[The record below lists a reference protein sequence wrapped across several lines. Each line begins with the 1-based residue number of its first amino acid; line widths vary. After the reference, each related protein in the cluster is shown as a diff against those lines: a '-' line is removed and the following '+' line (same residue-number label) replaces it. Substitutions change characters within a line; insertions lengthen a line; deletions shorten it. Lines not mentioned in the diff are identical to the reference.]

1 MTEFTYMEIER
12 ALYKQVVDH
21 LKPNKVNVITGTRR
35 VGKTFL
41 VQKIIA
47 NTPYKVFTLEG
58 EDIDAQN
65 LLSQTSIANYQRL
78 FSDYEL
84 LVIDEAQ
91 AIPDIGKKLKLIV
104 DHIKGL
110 RIIATGSSALDLAQ
124 QSGEPLTGRAYFH
137 NLYPVAQQEL
147 LPLENALETRQ
158 RLEERL
164 VYGSYPELFQ
174 LNTLKEKEAYLKDLV
189 NAYLLKDILS
199 FEGVRNAEKVKDLL
213 RLIAYQVGKEV
224 SLQELGVALNISKN
238 TVEKYLDLLSKVFI
252 LKRIGGFSKNLRKEV
267 IKSSRWFFH
276 DNGVRNTVI
285 NDLRPL
291 ALRTDTGELWENY
304 LISERIKTLT
314 YAKRHADLYFW
325 RTYDQQEVDWLE
337 MENGSL
343 SAFEFKWREE
353 RVKTPVAFAN
363 AYPDASF
370 QLINRENYLD
380 FIS

>member
-1 MTEFTYMEIER
+1 MEIAR
-12 ALYKQVVDH
+12 SLYKQIIDH
-21 LKPNKVNVITGTRR
+21 LKPNKVNIITGTRR

-41 VQKIIA
+41 VHKIIA
-47 NTPYKVFTLEG
+47 NTLYKVFILEG

-84 LVIDEAQ
+84 LIIDEAQ

-104 DHIKGL
+104 DHVKGL
-110 RIIATGSSALDLAQ
+110 RIIVTGSSALDLAQ

-147 LPLENALETRQ
+147 SPYENVLETRQ
-158 RLEERL
+158 HLEERII
-164 VYGSYPELFQ
+164 YGNYPELFQ
-174 LNTLKEKEAYLKDLV
+174 LNTLREKESYLKDLV

-224 SLQELGVALNISKN
+224 SLQEFGVALNISKN

-252 LKRIGGFSKNLRKEV
+252 LKRIGGFSKNLRKE
-267 IKSSRWFFH
+267 ITKSSRWYFY
-276 DNGVRNTVI
+276 DNGIRNAII

-304 LISERIKTLT
+304 LVSERIKTLT
-314 YAKRHADLYFW
+314 YPKRYVDCYFW
-325 RTYDQQEVDWLE
+325 RTYDQQEIDWLE
-337 MENGSL
+337 TENGNL
-343 SAFEFKWREE
+343 SAFEFKWKEE
-353 RVKTPVAFAN
+353 RVKIPVAFSK

-370 QLINRENYLD
+370 QLVNRDNYLD

>member
-1 MTEFTYMEIER
+1 MYMEIER
-12 ALYKQVVDH
+12 TLYKQVVDH
-21 LKPNKVNVITGTRR
+21 LKPNKVNAITGTRR

-91 AIPDIGKKLKLIV
+91 AVPDIGKKLKLIV
-104 DHIKGL
+104 DHVKGL

-252 LKRIGGFSKNLRKEV
+252 LRRVGGFSKNLRKEV
-267 IKSSRWFFH
+267 TKSSRWFFY

-304 LISERIKTLT
+304 LISERIKTIT
-314 YAKRHADLYFW
+314 YSKRYVDFYFW
-325 RTYDQQEVDWLE
+325 RTYDQQKIDWLE

>member
-1 MTEFTYMEIER
+1 MEIER

>member
-1 MTEFTYMEIER
+1 MEIER
-12 ALYKQVVDH
+12 ALYQQVVDH
-21 LKPNKVNVITGTRR
+21 LKPNKVNIITGTRR

-47 NTPYKVFTLEG
+47 DTPYKVFMLEG
-58 EDIDAQN
+58 EDIDTQN
-65 LLSQTSIANYQRL
+65 LLSQQSIANYQRL

-91 AIPDIGKKLKLIV
+91 AIPEIGKKLKLIV
-104 DHIKGL
+104 DHVKGL
-110 RIIATGSSALDLAQ
+110 RIIATGSSAFDLAQ

-137 NLYPVAQQEL
+137 NLYPIAQREL
-147 LPLENALETRQ
+147 LPIENALETRQ
-158 RLEERL
+158 RLEERII
-164 VYGSYPELFQ
+164 YGSYPELFQ
-174 LNTLKEKEAYLKDLV
+174 LNTLKEKESYLKDLV
-189 NAYLLKDILS
+189 NAYLLKDIPA

-252 LKRIGGFSKNLRKEV
+252 LRRIGGFSKNLRKE
-267 IKSSRWFFH
+267 ITKSTRWYFY
-276 DNGVRNTVI
+276 DNGVRNAVI

-304 LISERIKTLT
+304 LISERIKTLN
-314 YAKRHADLYFW
+314 YANRHVDFYFW
-325 RTYDQQEVDWLE
+325 RTYDQQEIDWLE
-337 MENGSL
+337 MENGGL
-343 SAFEFKWREE
+343 SAFEFKWKDE
-353 RVKTPVAFAN
+353 RVKVPVAFGN
-363 AYPDASF
+363 AYPEASF
-370 QLINRENYLD
+370 QLVNRDNYLD

>member
-1 MTEFTYMEIER
+1 MEIER
-12 ALYKQVVDH
+12 ALYKQVVTH
-21 LKPNKVNVITGTRR
+21 LKPNKVNIISGTRR

-41 VQKIIA
+41 VQKITA

-91 AIPDIGKKLKLIV
+91 AIPEIGKKLKLIV
-104 DHIKGL
+104 DHVKGL

-147 LPLENALETRQ
+147 SPLENALETRQ

-164 VYGSYPELFQ
+164 IYGSYPELFQ

-189 NAYLLKDILS
+189 NAYLLKDILA

-213 RLIAYQVGKEV
+213 RLIAFQVGKEV

-252 LKRIGGFSKNLRKEV
+252 LRRIGGFSKNLRKEV
-267 IKSSRWFFH
+267 TKSNRWYFY
-276 DNGVRNTVI
+276 DNGVRNTII

-314 YAKRHADLYFW
+314 YAKRHVDFYFW
-325 RTYDQQEVDWLE
+325 RTYDQQEIDWLE

-343 SAFEFKWREE
+343 SAFEFKWKDE
-353 RVKTPVAFAN
+353 RAKVPVAFAN
-363 AYPDASF
+363 AYPDAGF

-380 FIS
+380 FIL